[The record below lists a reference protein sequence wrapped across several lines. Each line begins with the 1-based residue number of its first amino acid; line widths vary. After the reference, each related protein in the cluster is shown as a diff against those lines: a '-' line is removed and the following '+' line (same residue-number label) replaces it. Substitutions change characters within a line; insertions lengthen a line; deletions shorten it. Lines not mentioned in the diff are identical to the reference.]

1 VERNPHRKDPLL
13 TPLHAGFWSSELP
26 YVTVIALVLSIL
38 LLRTR
43 PAERSTFLNTLW
55 LFLLGV
61 LGVLAGMSAGAF
73 GFETADRVLN
83 AVFRIV
89 WSIALIRIA
98 GFALFRLVLPKLG
111 KPLPQI
117 IEDLAII
124 VIYTVYGLTQ
134 LRVLG
139 VDLTGI
145 IATSAVITAVLAF
158 AMQDTLGNVL
168 GGLALQLDNSV
179 RVGDWIE
186 VDSLSGRVTDIRW
199 RSTTIETRDWE
210 TVVIP
215 NSALMKAK
223 FVILGRR
230 EGAPLQW
237 RRGLRFM
244 VDPAVPPARVIALV
258 EEEMREFMIANVA
271 RAPAPNCVLFGFEA
285 GNLLYELR
293 YFLTSLLE
301 DELTDSAVRVHL
313 FASLQR
319 AGIRIAEEQ
328 RTVHAVAKDEAHA
341 ETVRQRELARRLQML
356 KSIDLLT
363 PLSGEE
369 LAVVA
374 ERLQYAPFAR
384 GDVITKQDS
393 IAHWLY
399 IIAFGEAEVRYE
411 QPGRAPRIIG
421 DVRAGQF
428 FGEMGLLAGEPR
440 NATVVA
446 RSDVECYRL
455 DRASFQGLLLARPEI
470 ATEVS
475 RVIAARKP
483 GLETA
488 RAEAALEM
496 ANPPP
501 PSQPALL
508 ERMRRFFGLHK

>member
-1 VERNPHRKDPLL
+1 MH
-13 TPLHAGFWSSELP
+13 TGFWSSELP
-26 YVTVIALVLSIL
+26 YVTVIALVLTVL
-38 LLRTR
+38 LLRAR

-55 LFLLGV
+55 LFLLGI
-61 LGVLAGMSAGAF
+61 LGQMAGLAAGAF
-73 GFETADRVLN
+73 GFDAAARVLDV
-83 AVFRIV
+83 VFRIV

-111 KPLPQI
+111 KTLPRI
-117 IEDLAII
+117 IEDLAITI
-124 VIYTVYGLTQ
+124 LYAIYGLTQ
-134 LRVLG
+134 MRVLG

-168 GGLALQLDNSV
+168 GGLAIQLDNSV
-179 RVGDWIE
+179 RVGDWIR
-186 VDSLSGRVTDIRW
+186 VDDLVGRVTDIRW
-199 RSTTIETRDWE
+199 RSTAIETRNWE

-237 RRGLRFM
+237 LRDFGFM
-244 VDPAVPPARVIALV
+244 VDPAVPPARVISLV
-258 EEEMREFMIANVA
+258 EEEMREILIANVA
-271 RAPAPNCVLFGFEA
+271 RAPAPSCVVVDFQA
-285 GNLLYELR
+285 GNLHYKLR
-293 YFLTSLLE
+293 YYLTDLSE
-301 DELTDSAVRVHL
+301 DELTESAVRVHL

-319 AGIRIAEEQ
+319 AGVRLAEEQ

-341 ETVRQRELARRLQML
+341 ETVRQRELSRRLQML
-356 KSIDLLT
+356 KSVDLLS
-363 PLSGEE
+363 PLSDEE
-369 LAVVA
+369 RVLIA

-384 GDVITKQDS
+384 GDIITKQDS

-411 QPGRAPRIIG
+411 QPGRAARVIG
-421 DVRAGQF
+421 SVRAGQF
-428 FGEMGLLAGEPR
+428 FGEMGLLTGEAR

-446 RSDVECYRL
+446 RTDVECYRL

-470 ATEVS
+470 ANEVS
-475 RVIAARKP
+475 RVIASRKP

-501 PSQPALL
+501 PSQPDLL
-508 ERMRRFFGLHK
+508 ERMRRFFGLHR

>member
-1 VERNPHRKDPLL
+1 M
-13 TPLHAGFWSSELP
+13 HAGFWSSELP
-26 YVTVIALVLSIL
+26 YVTVIALVLSAL
-38 LLRTR
+38 LLRA
-43 PAERSTFLNTLW
+43 PAAERSTYLNTLW
-55 LFLLGV
+55 LFLFGILGV
-61 LGVLAGMSAGAF
+61 LSGLGASAL
-73 GFETADRVLN
+73 GFDTAARVLD
-83 AVFRIV
+83 VLFRIV

-98 GFALFRLVLPKLG
+98 GFAVFRLVLPKLG
-111 KPLPQI
+111 KTLPRI
-117 IEDLAII
+117 IEDLAITI
-124 VIYTVYGLTQ
+124 VYAIYGLTQ

-168 GGLALQLDNSV
+168 GGLAIQLDNSV
-179 RVGDWIE
+179 RVGDWIRI
-186 VDSLSGRVTDIRW
+186 DDLAGRVTDIRW
-199 RSTTIETRDWE
+199 RSTAIETRNWE

-237 RRGLRFM
+237 LRGIRFM
-244 VDPAVPPARVIALV
+244 VDPAVPPARVISLV
-258 EEEMREFMIANVA
+258 EEEMREIMIANVA
-271 RAPAPNCVLFGFEA
+271 RSPAPNCVLADFEN
-285 GNLLYELR
+285 GNLLYKLR
-293 YFLTSLLE
+293 YYLTDLLE

-319 AGIRIAEEQ
+319 AGVRIAEEQ

-341 ETVRQRELARRLQML
+341 ETVRQRELSRRLQML
-356 KSIDLLT
+356 KSIDLLST
-363 PLSGEE
+363 LSDEE
-369 LAVVA
+369 RVFIA

-384 GDVITKQDS
+384 GDIITKQDS

-411 QPGRAPRIIG
+411 QPGRAPRVIG
-421 DVRAGQF
+421 SVRAGQF
-428 FGEMGLLAGEPR
+428 FGEMGLLTGEAR

-446 RSDVECYRL
+446 RTDVECYRL

-470 ATEVS
+470 ANEVS
-475 RVIAARKP
+475 RVIASRKP

-496 ANPPP
+496 ANPTP
-501 PSQPALL
+501 PSQPDLL
-508 ERMRRFFGLHK
+508 ERISRFFGLHR

>member
-1 VERNPHRKDPLL
+1 M
-13 TPLHAGFWSSELP
+13 HAGFWSSELP
-26 YVTVIALVLSIL
+26 YVIVIALVLSIL
-38 LLRTR
+38 LLRAR

-55 LFLLGV
+55 LFLLGI
-61 LGVLAGMSAGAF
+61 LGQAGGLAAEALGFPGAANVLAVF
-73 GFETADRVLN
+73 
-83 AVFRIV
+83 FRIV

-111 KPLPQI
+111 RSLPQI
-117 IEDLAII
+117 IEDLAIT
-124 VIYTVYGLTQ
+124 VIYTIFGLTQ
-134 LRVLG
+134 LRLLG

-168 GGLALQLDNSV
+168 AGLAIQLDNSV
-179 RVGDWIE
+179 RVGDWIQ
-186 VDSLSGRVTDIRW
+186 VDNLGGRVTDIRW
-199 RSTTIETRDWE
+199 RSTTVETRSWE

-230 EGAPLQW
+230 GSAPLQW
-237 RRGLRFM
+237 RRGLSFM
-244 VDPAVPPARVIALV
+244 VDPAVPPARVIHLV
-258 EEEMREFMIANVA
+258 EEEMREIMIANVA
-271 RAPAPNCVLFGFEA
+271 RVPAPSCVLAGFEG
-285 GNLLYELR
+285 GNLAYQLR
-293 YFLTSLLE
+293 YFLTDLVE
-301 DELTDSAVRVHL
+301 DDPTDSAVRVHL

-319 AGIRIAEEQ
+319 AGIRIAEDQ
-328 RTVHAVAKDEAHA
+328 RTVHAIAKDEAHA
-341 ETVRQRELARRLQML
+341 ERVRLRELARRLQML
-356 KSIDLLT
+356 NSIDLLS
-363 PLSGEE
+363 PLSEE
-369 LAVVA
+369 ERVLIA

-411 QPGRAPRIIG
+411 QPGRAARIIG
-421 DVRAGQF
+421 EVRAGQF
-428 FGEMGLLAGEPR
+428 FGEMGLLAGEAR

-446 RSDVECYRL
+446 RTDVECYRL

-470 ATEVS
+470 ANEVS
-475 RVIAARKP
+475 RVIASRKP

-496 ANPPP
+496 ANPQP

-508 ERMRRFFGLHK
+508 ERIRRFFGLQR